1 MEKLQTY
8 IGALAVEKGF
18 LSQSQLDECIRLLD
32 QQEAEEE
39 SPHHT
44 IEKILLQK
52 NYLSE
57 DKLKTVQAKRNLHLR
72 KLETQALV
80 DFIKKMKAVPAEKLG
95 KCLEIQEKAQQE
107 QKKYIP
113 LTNILVA
120 HGLMSMEKAD
130 EILQSKAVK
139 RVVQQAIW
147 NDDPRRSGF
156 VGRVLGGYEIVAK
169 IAAGGMGVVYRA
181 MQIELERIVA
191 LKILFEKFA
200 AQKKHLNQFFREA
213 KLSATFNH
221 PNLVHIFDMGHEQGF
236 YYYAMELVEGK
247 NVGDY
252 LHEKEKLQQQ
262 EALDIITQAG
272 RGLEHMHSFD
282 IVHRDIKPSNF
293 IMRPDG
299 IVKIMDLGLA
309 QEITRGVPQKSAA
322 LGTPYYMSPEL
333 IHAPSEADQRA
344 DIYALGVSFYRLLT
358 AEYPITGSDAKEI
371 LKNIAEQKPI
381 PVRQHDDSISPEIE
395 KVIDKMLVKDPKAR
409 YQNMTDV
416 LNDMDRI
423 LIE

>member
-8 IGALAVEKGF
+8 IGALAVEKNF
-18 LSQSQLDECIRLLD
+18 LTQSQLDECIHLLD
-32 QQEAEEE
+32 QQDAEAE
-39 SPHHT
+39 SSQHT

-52 NYLSE
+52 CYLSE
-57 DKLKTVQAKRNLHLR
+57 DKLKILQGKRNLHLR

-80 DFIKKMKAVPAEKLG
+80 DYIKKMKAVPPEKLV

-113 LTNILVA
+113 LTNLLVA
-120 HGLMSMEKAD
+120 HGLIEAEKA
-130 EILQSKAVK
+130 EELLQSKAVR

-156 VGRVLGGYEIVAK
+156 VGRVLGGYEIVSK

-200 AQKKHLNQFFREA
+200 VQKKHLNQFFREA

-236 YYYAMELVEGK
+236 HYYAMELVEGK

-252 LHEKEKLQQQ
+252 LHEKTKLAQQ

-272 RGLEHMHSFD
+272 RGLEHIHSFD
-282 IVHRDIKPSNF
+282 VMHRDIKPSNF
-293 IMRPDG
+293 IMRADG

-309 QEITRGVPQKSAA
+309 QEITRGMPPKSAQV
-322 LGTPYYMSPEL
+322 GTPYYMSPEL
-333 IHAPSEADQRA
+333 IHNPSEVDQRA
-344 DIYALGVSFYRLLT
+344 DIYALGVAFYRLLT

-371 LKNIAEQKPI
+371 LKNIAEQTPA
-381 PVRQHDDSISPEIE
+381 PVTQHDSSISPEIE
-395 KVIDKMLVKDPKAR
+395 KVINKMLAKDPKVR
-409 YQNMTDV
+409 YQNMSDV
-416 LNDMDRI
+416 LNDLDRI
-423 LIE
+423 LLE